1 MRRAWLAPSLLVPAA
16 LITAAVVAQMP
27 TSPPGKADPKAVV
40 AGTYT
45 IESSHTQVRFE
56 YMHLGF
62 NPYFGD
68 FSNIKGTLV
77 IDPAKP
83 AASSVEV
90 EVPID
95 SIHVPSANLL
105 EEFKSPMFFDAAKY
119 PTATFKSTKVT
130 PMGTKARIDGN
141 FTLHGVTKPLTL
153 EASFV
158 GTGAMRGKQTIGFT
172 ATAWL
177 KRSDYGIAGG
187 VPMVAD
193 EVKIDITAAFDKP
206 AA

>member
-1 MRRAWLAPSLLVPAA
+1 MRLVWLAPSLLAPA
-16 LITAAVVAQMP
+16 LIAAAVMAQMP
-27 TSPPGKADPKAVV
+27 ASPPGKPDPKAVV

-56 YMHLGF
+56 YLHLGF

-77 IDPAKP
+77 LDPAKP

-90 EVPID
+90 EIPIN
-95 SIHVPSANLL
+95 SIHVPSAKLV
-105 EEFKSPMFFDAAKY
+105 EEFNSPQFFDSAKF

-130 PMGTKARIDGN
+130 PMGTKAKIEGN

-187 VPMVAD
+187 VPLVAD
-193 EVKIDITAAFDKP
+193 DVKLDITAAFEKP
-206 AA
+206 L

>member
-1 MRRAWLAPSLLVPAA
+1 MRLVWLAPSLLAPA
-16 LITAAVVAQMP
+16 LIAAAVMAQMP
-27 TSPPGKADPKAVV
+27 TSPPGKPDPKAVV
-40 AGTYT
+40 AGTYQ
-45 IESSHTQVRFE
+45 IETTHTQVRFE

-77 IDPAKP
+77 LDPAKP
-83 AASSVEV
+83 NASSVEV
-90 EVPID
+90 EIPIN
-95 SIHVPSANLL
+95 SIHVPSAKLV
-105 EEFKSPMFFDAAKY
+105 EEFNAPMFFDSAKY

-130 PMGTKARIDGN
+130 VNGTKAKIDGN

-153 EASFV
+153 DASFV
-158 GTGAMRGKQTIGFT
+158 GTGVMRGKQTIGFT